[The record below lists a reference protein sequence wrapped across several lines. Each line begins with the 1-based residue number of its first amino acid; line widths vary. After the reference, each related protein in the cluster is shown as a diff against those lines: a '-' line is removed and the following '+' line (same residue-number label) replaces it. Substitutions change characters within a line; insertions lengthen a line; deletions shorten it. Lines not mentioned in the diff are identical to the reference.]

1 MNRAIGAQV
10 ALWRTK
16 MGKSRDD
23 IAAALGMTA
32 STVGLIERGILP
44 ISPSQLKRVSDYLH
58 IPVDEFSA
66 RCD

>member
-1 MNRAIGAQV
+1 
-10 ALWRTK
+10 

-44 ISPSQLKRVSDYLH
+44 ISPSQLKMVSDYLH